1 MHLCPKQAIDLENK
15 LNLSKY
21 GLEWSSLGDILYQW
35 RIHPDYNSIKCNTT
49 FKVTEEQYKW
59 IQDNIMSV
67 TTDDKCFELIL

>member
-21 GLEWSSLGDILYQW
+21 ALEWCNLGDILYEW
-35 RIHPDYNSIKCNTT
+35 RIHPKYNSIKCDTT

-59 IQDNIMSV
+59 IQDNIMNV
-67 TTDDKCFELIL
+67 TTGDKCFELIL

>member
-21 GLEWSSLGDILYQW
+21 GLEWSSLGDFLYQW

-59 IQDNIMSV
+59 IQDNIMNV